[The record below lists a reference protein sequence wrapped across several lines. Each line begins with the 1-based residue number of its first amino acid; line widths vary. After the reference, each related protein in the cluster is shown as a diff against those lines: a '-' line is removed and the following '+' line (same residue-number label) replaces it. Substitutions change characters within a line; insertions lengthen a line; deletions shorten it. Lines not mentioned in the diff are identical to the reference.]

1 MSAVLDLTL
10 CCPTCGKR
18 ADMCFDHGGDWKK
31 RSAKTFSTFN
41 CARCGRK
48 LKDGR
53 YVYSRF
59 TRLRYCYVGECKVR
73 KPSRLR

>member
-1 MSAVLDLTL
+1 MTASSVT
-10 CCPTCGKR
+10 
-18 ADMCFDHGGDWKK
+18 
-31 RSAKTFSTFN
+31 STFN

-48 LKDGR
+48 LRDGR

-73 KPSRLR
+73 KPRRLR